1 MPLEANQI
9 GYRYRN
15 GQWLFRDVDLIIEP
29 GETVGLTG
37 ASGSG
42 KTTLG
47 RILSGYTAPIEGGV
61 QLTDPPFLEQRINP
75 VQMIFQHP
83 EHAVNPYWTV
93 RSILHEAW
101 RPAED
106 DMLNWGIDPAWL
118 HRRPSE
124 LSGGQLQRICILRAM
139 GPTTRYIIAD
149 EITTMLDAV
158 TQAQIWHT
166 ILATC
171 RERNIGLLV
180 ISHDR
185 RLVERV
191 CNRVLSMSRFT

>member
-1 MPLEANQI
+1 MGKLH
-9 GYRYRN
+9 
-15 GQWLFRDVDLIIEP
+15 WDVYCLDIQ
-29 GETVGLTG
+29 
-37 ASGSG
+37 
-42 KTTLG
+42 
-47 RILSGYTAPIEGGV
+47 R
-61 QLTDPPFLEQRINP
+61 QLKAVCNWTDPPFLEQRINP